1 MAPRLRATSIEVG
14 ARHVSPAMVAVLL
27 ALGSSESSWS
37 EETIGSA
44 QIVIHQVRGNLPTGG
59 EVPITEGVS
68 VVRDESVRTESDS
81 SAKFLLRDK
90 TNLAVG
96 PNSTI
101 RLDRFVYAGAAKNGE
116 IALNMAKGTFRFITG
131 DADKHAY
138 EITTPTAAIG
148 IRGTVLLVKA
158 TSTKTDVILE
168 EGKAIVCRRA
178 RAQERTV
185 DELERM
191 GRCKRLLFPGQQAT
205 VTQTQTALSNV
216 SNLAQVTTQ
225 FGLNQVVAGGPSG
238 LAGAGVGGL
247 GAGVTAPVVAA
258 GIIGAAV
265 IGSSVAAEAT
275 SAKSQASPQPLSP

>member
-1 MAPRLRATSIEVG
+1 
-14 ARHVSPAMVAVLL
+14 MVAVLL

-168 EGKAIVCRRA
+168 EGKAIVCRRTK
-178 RAQERTV
+178 AQERTV
-185 DELERM
+185 DELQRM
-191 GRCKRLLFPGQQAT
+191 GRCKSLLFPGQQAT
-205 VTQTQTALSNV
+205 VSQTQTALSNV

-225 FGLNQVVAGGPSG
+225 FGLNGVTAGAPSG

-247 GAGVTAPVVAA
+247 GAGITAPVAA
-258 GIIGAAV
+258 AAVVGAAV
-265 IGSSVAAEAT
+265 IGTSVTVAAT
-275 SAKSQASPQPLSP
+275 SAKPSPQPLSP